1 MERNSLRNW
10 WTCDPCGVA
19 WRGDALS
26 ECPTCNKHGVKGIS
40 MCNRCGEHAPDGGLC
55 SDCTIAASEP
65 RTIPFAPN
73 ESKPL
78 KCDWVPWAQ
87 KMADKLVEDE
97 AERYTAQTLDAQ
109 DWYTRKEPNRVR
121 LSAHG
126 SARWRTRRARSSIC
140 FELGTSQASPAIK
153 TYGKPPTFYCMLQ
166 SIGSSSMDWWTNDD
180 ETVYVLACIAAAW
193 LFILARFGC
202 GL

>member
-109 DWYTRKEPNRVR
+109 DWYTRKEPQSREVICAWFGPMAYASRALKYMFRAGHKSGEPGHKDLRKAANI
-121 LSAHG
+121 LLYAAEYWEQQHG
-126 SARWRTRRARSSIC
+126 
-140 FELGTSQASPAIK
+140 LVDK
-153 TYGKPPTFYCMLQ
+153 
-166 SIGSSSMDWWTNDD
+166 
-180 ETVYVLACIAAAW
+180 
-193 LFILARFGC
+193 
-202 GL
+202 